1 MKILTGKQI
10 AEADRATIEREP
22 ITSLGL
28 MERAAEELARWIGEN
43 TEPDQRLVF
52 CCGKG
57 RNGGDGVAVARLLH
71 GAGLECVLFFG
82 ADYNEL
88 SPETRANI
96 DRLPKGVEVYDITAE
111 QPDIEPDAVII
122 DALLGTGVEGDIRQP
137 VASIIGWINSLP
149 NRVISIDL
157 PSGMTTEWGNSGRT
171 IVRAETTLTIEF
183 PKLSLLLPEAGEYAG
198 NVVVLPIGLDEQ
210 FLAESPSPYY
220 YITEEMIAGLR
231 QPRAKYSHKGSYG
244 HALLVCGS
252 SGMIGAATL
261 ATGGALRSGC
271 GLVTAHIPKD
281 ERFALQ
287 ANWPSAMLSLDDA
300 DCFSTVLTELARF
313 SAIGVGPGLGQDERT
328 VDALAKLLEQAS
340 AHEIPML
347 LDADAL
353 NIIAYNPLLAKSI
366 PVGSVLTPHPR
377 ELQRL
382 VGAWADD
389 REKLTKA
396 SALAQELKS
405 VVVVKGA
412 HTAVCT
418 PDGRVLFNSTGNPGM
433 AKGGSGDMLA
443 GYITGLMAR
452 GYKAEDACVIGVY
465 IHGRAGDKAAEYY
478 GQEAMNSA
486 DLLEFFE

>member
-10 AEADRATIEREP
+10 TEADRATIEREP
-22 ITSLGL
+22 ISSLGL
-28 MERAAEELARWIGEN
+28 MERAAEEIARWIGEN

-57 RNGGDGVAVARLLH
+57 RNGGDGVAVARLLN
-71 GAGLECVLFFG
+71 GAGLECVVLLA
-82 ADYNEL
+82 ADYNTL
-88 SPETRANI
+88 APETRANI
-96 DRLPKGVEVYDITAE
+96 DRLPKGVEVYDITTE
-111 QPDIEPDAVII
+111 QPDIEPSAVVV
-122 DALLGTGVEGDIRQP
+122 DALLGTGIEGDIRQP

-171 IVRAETTLTIEF
+171 IVRAETTLAIEF
-183 PKLSLLLPEAGEYAG
+183 PKLALLLPEAGEYAG
-198 NVVVLPIGLDEQ
+198 NVVVLPIGLDLQ

-220 YITEEMIAGLR
+220 YITEELVAGLR
-231 QPRAKYSHKGSYG
+231 TPRAKYSHKGSYG

-252 SGMIGAATL
+252 ARMIGAATL
-261 ATGGALRSGC
+261 AAGGALRSGC
-271 GLVTAHIPKD
+271 GLVTAHVPRA

-287 ANWPSAMLSLDDA
+287 ANWPSAMLSLDEA
-300 DCFSTVLTELARF
+300 DCFSTPPEGLERF
-313 SAIGVGPGLGQDERT
+313 SAVGVGCGLGQDART
-328 VDALAKLLEQAS
+328 VKALGELLLQCS
-340 AHEIPML
+340 ALEIPML

-353 NIIAYNPLLAKSI
+353 NIIAANPHFRGSI
-366 PVGSVLTPHPR
+366 PAGSVLTPHPR

-382 VGAWADD
+382 VGEWIDD
-389 REKLTKA
+389 REKLDK
-396 SALAQELKS
+396 ALALARELSS

-433 AKGGSGDMLA
+433 AKGGSGDVLA
-443 GYITGLMAR
+443 GYITGLLAR
-452 GYKAEDACVIGVY
+452 GYYAEDASVIGVY

-478 GQEAMNSA
+478 GREAMNSA
-486 DLLEFFE
+486 DIMEFFE